1 MSLKKLFSYGLFFLI
16 YITTSQYASAI
27 TINIVPDS
35 QTVQVGDA
43 FNLDVVVSGLS
54 AANEIVSA
62 YDLDISYDTSILNAT
77 AVSFG
82 SYLDSPLYPSIQ
94 DSVLTNPGTV
104 NIAEL
109 SFLFDDEL
117 ALQQTDSFTLATLS
131 FDALMAG
138 VSAIAF
144 VADPVY
150 GIDVKGRNAQIL
162 PLGVNN
168 ATVTVNSIINVPEPN
183 TLALMLIALVGLSIR
198 QFNRRQI

>member
-138 VSAIAF
+138 VSAI
-144 VADPVY
+144 
-150 GIDVKGRNAQIL
+150 
-162 PLGVNN
+162 GV
-168 ATVTVNSIINVPEPN
+168 S
-183 TLALMLIALVGLSIR
+183 
-198 QFNRRQI
+198 

>member
-54 AANEIVSA
+54 SANEIVSA

>member
-54 AANEIVSA
+54 SANEIVSA

-94 DSVLTNPGTV
+94 DSVLPGTV